1 MVWIY
6 QIEHSLSRIDAFYD
20 GLSPL
25 RLAEPAEVS
34 IQYITLFHAPS
45 YVSGSVAD
53 SRGVSYS
60 RSSS

>member
-34 IQYITLFHAPS
+34 IQYITFKWLKVVIALTVTAF
-45 YVSGSVAD
+45 
-53 SRGVSYS
+53 
-60 RSSS
+60 RSMARSPANS